1 MQNGTANT
9 ILKMVCVFSENQNDC
24 QKQRK
29 KHGHLQKR
37 EFKTK
42 TNDRVA
48 TKLAMGL

>member
-9 ILKMVCVFSENQNDC
+9 MLKMVCVFSENQNDC

-29 KHGHLQKR
+29 KHRHLQKR

-42 TNDRVA
+42 TKDRVA

>member
-9 ILKMVCVFSENQNDC
+9 MLKMVCVFSENQNDS

-29 KHGHLQKR
+29 KHRHLQKR

-42 TNDRVA
+42 TKDRVA

>member
-1 MQNGTANT
+1 MC
-9 ILKMVCVFSENQNDC
+9 ISEDKNDS

-29 KHGHLQKR
+29 KHRHLPKR

-48 TKLAMGL
+48 SKLPMGL

>member
-9 ILKMVCVFSENQNDC
+9 MLKMVCVFSEDKNDC

-29 KHGHLQKR
+29 KHSHLPKR

-48 TKLAMGL
+48 SKLPMGL